1 MVLTDS
7 AAQVME
13 WLAENPGPWMVGLL
27 TQEEGKNRRMFWDY
41 TAGFVTFV
49 ADTWEDAGDCLA
61 FYRQDGQGQAAF
73 VKAAFGEVNMGENGT
88 LIIFYNNLEVKAPG
102 FLPVAAIGISKL

>member
-1 MVLTDS
+1 MALTDS

-13 WLAENPGPWMVGLL
+13 WLTGNTGPWQVGLF
-27 TQEEGKNRRMFWDY
+27 TQEAGGRMFFDY
-41 TAGFVTFV
+41 TAGFVSFI
-49 ADTWEDAGDCLA
+49 ADAWEDAGDCLL